1 MIAPD
6 GYIQLVEIK

>member
-6 GYIQLVEIK
+6 GPFFAR